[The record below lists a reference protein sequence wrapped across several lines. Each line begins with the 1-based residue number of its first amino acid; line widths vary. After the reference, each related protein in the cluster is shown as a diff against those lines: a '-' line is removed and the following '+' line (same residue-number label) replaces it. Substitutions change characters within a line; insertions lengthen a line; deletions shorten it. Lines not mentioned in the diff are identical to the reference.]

1 MAGLK
6 AVCVCVCAR
15 FQEQNVEN
23 KDDLLHLE
31 LHHNFKTIAAE
42 IFMADSGLFCHL
54 EDI

>member
-31 LHHNFKTIAAE
+31 LHHNLKTIAAE
-42 IFMADSGLFCHL
+42 IFLADSGLFCHL